1 METFQLNNFDFDKIK
16 LSTPQAIQGG
26 GAYFTNLTLDDNPI
40 YLQFPKCK
48 SKSGIIS
55 TKKTKY
61 IDLMYKNEKT
71 SLIHEWL
78 ENLENKC
85 KNLLD
90 EKKNIW
96 FMNDLTQDD
105 IDSMLTPCSRIYKNG
120 KFILL
125 RMIIN
130 NSKKINITEELQIFD
145 ENERKVNEEN
155 FTSENEFIPLVILD
169 GIRFTSRSIE
179 IELKIRQIMILRE
192 IKPDRCFI
200 KKRELESLNN
210 LENKINISNLYESE
224 KYLDEET
231 QSNDNNE
238 NIVELEINEQKQI
251 ENPNEKV
258 VENNINIS
266 ENLGENLLNVKDE
279 NKIGIDKSDKDCIN
293 TEVYDEN
300 NNRQDNLII
309 PKIQSI
315 SLEKVDGDN
324 IQIEKEDIR
333 KKNNNEI
340 EEILEDIKFDDI
352 NKENEFTLK
361 KPNEIYLEIY
371 KEARQK
377 AKQMKEAA
385 ISAYLEAKHIK
396 DKYMINEMDESSDD
410 EDVKEISEINME

>member
-1 METFQLNNFDFDKIK
+1 METFQLNAFDFDKIK

-26 GAYFTNLTLDDNPI
+26 GAYFTNLTFDDNPI

-85 KNLLD
+85 KSLLD

-96 FMNDLTQDD
+96 FMNDLTKDD
-105 IDSMLTPCSRIYKNG
+105 IDSMLSPCSRIYKNG

-130 NSKKINITEELQIFD
+130 NSKKMNISEELQIFD
-145 ENERKVNEEN
+145 ENERKVEEDK
-155 FTSENEFIPLVILD
+155 FTSENEFIPLVKLD
-169 GIRFTSRSIE
+169 GIKFTSRSIE
-179 IELKIRQIMILRE
+179 IELKVTQIMILRE
-192 IKPDRCFI
+192 IKPDKCFI

-210 LENKINISNLYESE
+210 LENKINISNLEESD
-224 KYLDEET
+224 KYLDED
-231 QSNDNNE
+231 QQLNNKNE
-238 NIVELEINEQKQI
+238 NIIKLEINEENQI
-251 ENPNEKV
+251 EKQNEKV
-258 VENNINIS
+258 LENETNIS
-266 ENLGENLLNVKDE
+266 ENLGENDITNSDGE
-279 NKIGIDKSDKDCIN
+279 NIN
-293 TEVYDEN
+293 TEVYNEN
-300 NNRQDNLII
+300 NNQKDNLINNNLQLI
-309 PKIQSI
+309 N
-315 SLEKVDGDN
+315 LENVNGN
-324 IQIEKEDIR
+324 SNEIEKEDIG
-333 KKNNNEI
+333 KKENNEI

-352 NKENEFTLK
+352 NKESEFILK

-377 AKQMKEAA
+377 AKQMKQAA

-396 DKYMINEMDESSDD
+396 DKYMIIGMDDSSDE

>member
-1 METFQLNNFDFDKIK
+1 METFQLNNLDFDKIK
-16 LSTPQAIQGG
+16 LSTPSAIQGG

-55 TKKTKY
+55 TKKNKY

-90 EKKNIW
+90 EKKHLW
-96 FMNDLTQDD
+96 FTNDLTKDD
-105 IDSMLTPCSRIYKNG
+105 IDSMLTPCSRIYRNG

-145 ENERKVNEEN
+145 ENECKIDEDK

-169 GIRFTSRSIE
+169 GIKFTSRSIE
-179 IELKIRQIMILRE
+179 IELKVTQIMILRE
-192 IKPDRCFI
+192 IRRDKCFI
-200 KKRELESLNN
+200 KKKELESLNN
-210 LENKINISNLYESE
+210 LENKINISILEKSD
-224 KYLDEET
+224 KYLDEE
-231 QSNDNNE
+231 QELNSENE
-238 NIVELEINEQKQI
+238 NIVKLEINEQEQI
-251 ENPNEKV
+251 EKHNEKEE
-258 VENNINIS
+258 ENKINIS
-266 ENLGENLLNVKDE
+266 ENLGENLLNNNEE
-279 NKIGIDKSDKDCIN
+279 NHINNDKDSLN
-293 TEVYDEN
+293 TEDLNEN
-300 NNRQDNLII
+300 NNNQEDHSNIESITLDKFDADNMDI
-309 PKIQSI
+309 K
-315 SLEKVDGDN
+315 
-324 IQIEKEDIR
+324 KEDIG
-333 KKNNNEI
+333 KKDNNEI

-352 NKENEFTLK
+352 NKDNEFILK

-371 KEARQK
+371 KEAREK
-377 AKQMKEAA
+377 AKQMKQAA

-396 DKYMINEMDESSDD
+396 DKYMIFGMDDSSDE

>member
-1 METFQLNNFDFDKIK
+1 METFQLKNFDFNKIK

-26 GAYFTNLTLDDNPI
+26 GAYFTNLTFDDNPI

-61 IDLMYKNEKT
+61 IDLMYKNEET

-90 EKKNIW
+90 DKKNIW
-96 FMNDLTQDD
+96 FTNELTKDDL
-105 IDSMLTPCSRIYKNG
+105 DSMLTPCSRIYKNG

-145 ENERKVNEEN
+145 ENECKVDEEK
-155 FTSENEFIPLVILD
+155 FTSENEFIPLVLLD
-169 GIRFTSRSIE
+169 GIKFTSRSIE
-179 IELKIRQIMILRE
+179 IELKVTQIMILKE
-192 IKPDRCFI
+192 IKPDKCFI
-200 KKRELESLNN
+200 KKRELEGLNN
-210 LENKINISNLYESE
+210 LDNKINISILEKSD
-224 KYLDEET
+224 KYLDEEE
-231 QSNDNNE
+231 QLNNQNE
-238 NIVELEINEQKQI
+238 NLVELEINDQEQI
-251 ENPNEKV
+251 GTPNEKEEV
-258 VENNINIS
+258 NEINIS
-266 ENLGENLLNVKDE
+266 ENLGENLLSE
-279 NKIGIDKSDKDCIN
+279 NKENDKSNDKDSIN
-293 TEVYDEN
+293 TEDLNEN
-300 NNRQDNLII
+300 KNLQDNLINSNRELI
-309 PKIQSI
+309 T
-315 SLEKVDGDN
+315 LEKVDADN
-324 IQIEKEDIR
+324 IDIKKEDIG
-333 KKNNNEI
+333 KKENNEI

-352 NKENEFTLK
+352 NKENEFILK
-361 KPNEIYLEIY
+361 NPDQIYLEIY

-377 AKQMKEAA
+377 AKQMKKAA

-396 DKYMINEMDESSDD
+396 DKYMIFGLEDSSDE

>member
-1 METFQLNNFDFDKIK
+1 METFQLNAFDFDKIK

-26 GAYFTNLTLDDNPI
+26 GAYYTNLTFDDNPI

-55 TKKTKY
+55 TKKSKY

-85 KNLLD
+85 KSLLD

-96 FMNDLTQDD
+96 FMNDLTKDD
-105 IDSMLTPCSRIYKNG
+105 IDSMLSPCSRIYKNG

-130 NSKKINITEELQIFD
+130 NSKKMNISEELQIFD
-145 ENERKVNEEN
+145 ENERKVEEDK

-169 GIRFTSRSIE
+169 GIKFTSRSIE
-179 IELKIRQIMILRE
+179 IELKVTQIMILRE
-192 IKPDRCFI
+192 IKPDKCFI

-210 LENKINISNLYESE
+210 LENKINISNLVESD
-224 KYLDEET
+224 KYLDED
-231 QSNDNNE
+231 QQLNNKNE
-238 NIVELEINEQKQI
+238 NMIELEINEQNQI
-251 ENPNEKV
+251 EKQNEKV
-258 VENNINIS
+258 LENETNIS
-266 ENLGENLLNVKDE
+266 KNLGENDITNSDGE
-279 NKIGIDKSDKDCIN
+279 NIN
-293 TEVYDEN
+293 TEVYNEN
-300 NNRQDNLII
+300 NNQKDNLINNNLQLI
-309 PKIQSI
+309 N
-315 SLEKVDGDN
+315 LENVNGN
-324 IQIEKEDIR
+324 SNEIEKEDIG
-333 KKNNNEI
+333 KKENNEI

-352 NKENEFTLK
+352 NKENEFILK

-377 AKQMKEAA
+377 AKQMKQAA

-396 DKYMINEMDESSDD
+396 DKYMIIGMDDSSDE

>member
-1 METFQLNNFDFDKIK
+1 MVRKF
-16 LSTPQAIQGG
+16 
-26 GAYFTNLTLDDNPI
+26 
-40 YLQFPKCK
+40 
-48 SKSGIIS
+48 
-55 TKKTKY
+55 
-61 IDLMYKNEKT
+61 
-71 SLIHEWL
+71 
-78 ENLENKC
+78 ENKC

-90 EKKNIW
+90 EKNIW

-145 ENERKVNEEN
+145 EKERKVNEEN

-169 GIRFTSRSIE
+169 GIKFTSRSIE

-210 LENKINISNLYESE
+210 LENKINISNLDESD

-238 NIVELEINEQKQI
+238 NIVELEINEQNQI
-251 ENPNEKV
+251 EKQNEKV
-258 VENNINIS
+258 LENETNIS
-266 ENLGENLLNVKDE
+266 ENLGENDISNNRD
-279 NKIGIDKSDKDCIN
+279 SIN
-293 TEVYDEN
+293 TEVYNEN
-300 NNRQDNLII
+300 NNQKDNLIN
-309 PKIQSI
+309 KNIQLI
-315 SLEKVDGDN
+315 NLEKEYDN
-324 IQIEKEDIR
+324 SVEIEKEDIG
-333 KKNNNEI
+333 KKVNNEI

-352 NKENEFTLK
+352 NKESEFTL

-396 DKYMINEMDESSDD
+396 DKYMIMEIDDSSDE

>member
-16 LSTPQAIQGG
+16 LSTPSAIQGG

-61 IDLMYKNEKT
+61 MDLMYKNEKT

-96 FMNDLTQDD
+96 FTNDLTKDD
-105 IDSMLTPCSRIYKNG
+105 IDSMLTPCSRIYRNG

-130 NSKKINITEELQIFD
+130 NSKKVNITEDLQIFD
-145 ENERKVNEEN
+145 ENECKIDEEK

-169 GIRFTSRSIE
+169 GIKFTSRSIE
-179 IELKIRQIMILRE
+179 IELKVTQIMILRE
-192 IKPDRCFI
+192 IKPDKCFI
-200 KKRELESLNN
+200 KKRELESVNN
-210 LENKINISNLYESE
+210 LENKINISILEKSD
-224 KYLDEET
+224 KYLDEE
-231 QSNDNNE
+231 QQLNNKNE
-238 NIVELEINEQKQI
+238 DIVELEINEQEKI
-251 ENPNEKV
+251 EKPNEKG
-258 VENNINIS
+258 EANEINIS
-266 ENLGENLLNVKDE
+266 ENLGENLLNKNEE
-279 NKIGIDKSDKDCIN
+279 NDISNDKDSLN
-293 TEVYDEN
+293 TENHNEN
-300 NNRQDNLII
+300 NEQDHSNIETINLD
-309 PKIQSI
+309 
-315 SLEKVDGDN
+315 KVDTDSMD
-324 IQIEKEDIR
+324 IKKEDIG
-333 KKNNNEI
+333 KKENNEI
-340 EEILEDIKFDDI
+340 EEILEDIKFDEI
-352 NKENEFTLK
+352 NKDDEFILK
-361 KPNEIYLEIY
+361 KPDEIYLEIY

-377 AKQMKEAA
+377 AKQMKQAA

-396 DKYMINEMDESSDD
+396 DKYMIFGMDDSSDE

>member
-1 METFQLNNFDFDKIK
+1 METFQLNAFDFDKIK

-26 GAYFTNLTLDDNPI
+26 GAYYTNLTFDDNPI

-85 KNLLD
+85 KSLLD

-96 FMNDLTQDD
+96 FMNDLTKDD
-105 IDSMLTPCSRIYKNG
+105 IDSMLSPCSRIYKNG

-130 NSKKINITEELQIFD
+130 NSKKMNISEELQIFD
-145 ENERKVNEEN
+145 ENERKVEEDK

-169 GIRFTSRSIE
+169 GIKFTSRSIE
-179 IELKIRQIMILRE
+179 IELKVTQIMILRE
-192 IKPDRCFI
+192 IKPDKCFI

-210 LENKINISNLYESE
+210 LENKINISNLVESD
-224 KYLDEET
+224 KYLDED
-231 QSNDNNE
+231 QQLNNKNE
-238 NIVELEINEQKQI
+238 NMIELEINEQNQI
-251 ENPNEKV
+251 EKQNEKV
-258 VENNINIS
+258 LENETNIS
-266 ENLGENLLNVKDE
+266 ENLGENDITNSDGE
-279 NKIGIDKSDKDCIN
+279 NIN
-293 TEVYDEN
+293 TEVYNEN
-300 NNRQDNLII
+300 NNQKDNLINNNLQLI
-309 PKIQSI
+309 N
-315 SLEKVDGDN
+315 LENVNGN
-324 IQIEKEDIR
+324 SNEIEKEDIG
-333 KKNNNEI
+333 KKDNNEI

-352 NKENEFTLK
+352 NKESEFILK

-377 AKQMKEAA
+377 AKQMKQAA

-396 DKYMINEMDESSDD
+396 DKYMIIGMDDSSDE